1 MVGFDVRN
9 NGVDYLVENTSEQM
23 DAIELFNNSISGAAE
38 ALNLAR
44 REKPYAATMSVQL
57 AYDIAKDSLKHKRG
71 DVEPQDVLKAIGR
84 MDPSEKSARMEN
96 WRKHWLIDNV

>member
-38 ALNLAR
+38 AFNLAR
-44 REKPYAATMSVQL
+44 RENPLLQRCPF
-57 AYDIAKDSLKHKRG
+57 SL
-71 DVEPQDVLKAIGR
+71 PTT
-84 MDPSEKSARMEN
+84 
-96 WRKHWLIDNV
+96 